1 MHTAKRRY
9 RTRNSSDGIIS
20 ATLAIIRE
28 WQLSLSLSVASGC
41 ILHPT
46 RAARAGTPA
55 RSRFCNV
62 RLAGG

>member
-9 RTRNSSDGIIS
+9 RTRSSSDGIIS
-20 ATLAIIRE
+20 VKLGAKNSLAR
-28 WQLSLSLSVASGC
+28 VAAC
-41 ILHPT
+41 IPSHPPP
-46 RAARAGTPA
+46 RAGTPA